1 MIKKLKRSQ
10 TKRHWKH
17 LRNWTTEAERA
28 SRERQQNYWLTYFG
42 QRNKKHVCSEER
54 TCFFDK
60 AFPEGEGG
68 READG

>member
-1 MIKKLKRSQ
+1 M
-10 TKRHWKH
+10 
-17 LRNWTTEAERA
+17 EAERA

-42 QRNKKHVCSEER
+42 QRNKKHVCSTER
-54 TCFFDK
+54 TCFLDR